1 MYHHGKGLKQNYKKA
16 IELYSFATNQENA
29 FAQLNLGLMYSKGQ
43 EVKQDYSKAKILFKK
58 SCDKG
63 VNLAS
68 TEYTN
73 KYDGN
78 I

>member
-1 MYHHGKGLKQNYKKA
+1 
-16 IELYSFATNQENA
+16 
-29 FAQLNLGLMYSKGQ
+29 MYSKGQ